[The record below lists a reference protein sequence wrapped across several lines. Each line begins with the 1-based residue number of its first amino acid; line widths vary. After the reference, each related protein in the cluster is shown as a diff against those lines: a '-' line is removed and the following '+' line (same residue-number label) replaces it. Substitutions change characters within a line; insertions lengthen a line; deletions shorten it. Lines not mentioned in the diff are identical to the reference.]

1 MSGAHA
7 SDAGATPHAAGA
19 VGAGVRLAS
28 GSPDDTEALGVA
40 LGRLLAPGDLVM
52 LIGPLGAGKTCFVT
66 GLARGAGVR
75 GRVRSPSFTLMH
87 EYQGR
92 QALMLH
98 LDLYR
103 LDPMDVD
110 ALGLDEALERGA
122 VVVEWGE
129 KLPAA
134 LRDEAL
140 SVRFEVSGAD
150 TRTLLAAAAGE
161 RAARALAMWREALAS
176 G

>member
-1 MSGAHA
+1 VSGAHA
-7 SDAGATPHAAGA
+7 SDAGAAQGGP
-19 VGAGVRLAS
+19 GVRLAS
-28 GSPDDTEALGVA
+28 GSPADTEALGVA

-92 QALMLH
+92 QALVLH
-98 LDLYR
+98 VDLYR

-122 VVVEWGE
+122 VAVEWGE

-140 SVRFEVSGAD
+140 CVRFEVSGAD

-161 RAARALAMWREALAS
+161 RAARSLALWREALAT